1 MSSLKRLFKKE
12 NIKDFLIMNLGAIM
26 VALAFVVFK
35 EPNHYTMGGIA
46 GLSLIIQHFVP
57 NLPAGAFV
65 TILNGII
72 LIIGL
77 MVLGKRMGIETIYC
91 SILYSIVI
99 WAGEEVMSKIGY
111 TAPITGDM
119 FVDLCFGVIIGS
131 IGSALLYN
139 VAATTGGTDILTM
152 ILKKYTNMN
161 ISVCIFLSDVV
172 ICIGGGFVYGWKVAC
187 FALLGLIIQ
196 VSVVKVVIENMNLK
210 KEIAVITEEPKKI
223 VDYINNVLHRGAT
236 CVDATGA
243 FTGKNK
249 AMVFSVLSNSQ
260 ALQLKKAAKSID
272 ESAFI
277 IITNTTDI
285 IGKGFRQSVLDFAD
299 SKKHK
304 YSYYN
309 GKAIKEKPI
318 EPPDEY
324 SPIVEEK
331 ENYKDLL

>member
-1 MSSLKRLFKKE
+1 
-12 NIKDFLIMNLGAIM
+12 MNVGAIM

-46 GLSLIIQHFVP
+46 GLSLIIQSFYP

-65 TILNGII
+65 TILNIVI

-77 MVLGKRMGIETIYC
+77 MVLGKKMGIETIYC
-91 SILYSIVI
+91 SILYSVVI
-99 WAGEEVMSKIGY
+99 WAGEAVMDKIGF

-161 ISVCIFLSDVV
+161 ISVCIFISDFA
-172 ICIGGGFVYGWKVAC
+172 IALGGGYVYGWDVAS
-187 FALLGLIIQ
+187 FSVLGLIIQ

-210 KEIAVITEEPKKI
+210 KEIAVITEEPNKI

-249 AMVFSVLSNSQ
+249 AMVFSVLSNTQ

-272 ESAFI
+272 ENAFI

-318 EPPDEY
+318 EPSDE
-324 SPIVEEK
+324 PIATVVEE
-331 ENYKDLL
+331 ENLKDLL